1 MIDFTSPLTSFVLA
15 LHKRS
20 SNFNRTVLK
29 MLDKH
34 LGESKSA
41 ISMYSSMV
49 PDIGPGRTMA
59 WKTVEYG
66 VSGILLFDSL
76 MEDSPTRRLIIDCRQ
91 KCSERKT
98 FLLLSVTSND
108 CPASHRD
115 LLRQHDLRDH
125 LVLPLCYE
133 KKPFGILSVFRGKE
147 DPYFSNED
155 LLMLQDAA
163 KCISSIYYLDNRNN
177 RKVLYY
183 FHRFLDDIDIRAAL
197 IDHQLKII
205 DSNIAFREYFEYVW
219 KEGLLT
225 GKIPDYNSAGSES
238 ISDPQKLINHFGSR
252 IIVRPEKLRCDCMLY
267 NYRLYTKP
275 LAYANAFGEIETI
288 YLIYVSQYKK
298 ITTDE
303 TMNLLAELTSRETEL
318 LMLLTEG
325 NDNTQISEKLH
336 ISIHTV
342 RSHLQNIYR
351 KLDVTNKTE
360 LITKLYGDN

>member
-1 MIDFTSPLTSFVLA
+1 MTDLTSALTSFVLG
-15 LHKRS
+15 LHKRN

-29 MLDKH
+29 LLDKH

-49 PDIGPGRTMA
+49 PDIGTGRTMA
-59 WKTVEYG
+59 WKTIEQG
-66 VSGILLFDSL
+66 VPGILLFDSL
-76 MEDSPTRRLIIDCRQ
+76 MEDGPTRRLIIDCRQ
-91 KCSERKT
+91 RCSERKS
-98 FLLLSVTSND
+98 FLLLSVTSDD
-108 CPASHRD
+108 CPASHRN
-115 LLRQHDLRDH
+115 LLRQQDLRDH

-133 KKPFGILSVFRGKE
+133 KNPLGILSIFRGKE
-147 DPYFSNED
+147 DPYFSRED
-155 LLMLQDAA
+155 LRMLQDAA

-183 FHRFLDDIDIRAAL
+183 FHRFLDDMDIGAAL
-197 IDHQLKII
+197 IDRQLIII
-205 DSNIAFREYFEYVW
+205 DSNKAFRDYFEYVW
-219 KEGLLT
+219 KEGILT
-225 GKIPDYNSAGSES
+225 GKIPEYNGDEGSS
-238 ISDPQKLINHFGSR
+238 ISDSQKLINHFGHR
-252 IIVRPEKLRCDCMLY
+252 IIVRPERLRCDCMLY

-298 ITTDE
+298 ISTNE
-303 TMNLLAELTSRETEL
+303 TMDLLAELTPRETEL

-336 ISIHTV
+336 ITTHTV
-342 RSHLQNIYR
+342 KSHLQNIYR

-360 LITKLYGDN
+360 LITKLYGK